1 MADDF
6 FQYGGAVPA
15 PSPAPTDSAV
25 APPAPRLL
33 AELGD
38 ADWAHLIGFMARRRY
53 PAGAVILAVGQLAPA
68 LVFVANGHLRVTV
81 PGQPSER
88 RGEGDVAGMLGF
100 LDAAPAA
107 AEVVAET
114 EVDLLMLTPQA
125 LQQLG
130 AWQPRIALALLRDLA
145 AHVALRLRRLQP
157 AD

>member
-6 FQYGGAVPA
+6 FQYGA
-15 PSPAPTDSAV
+15 PSPPPDPP
-25 APPAPRLL
+25 APPAPPAPPRLL

-53 PAGAVILAVGQLAPA
+53 PAGAVVVAVGQVASA
-68 LVFVANGHLRVTV
+68 LFFVASGRLRLTV
-81 PGQPSER
+81 PGRPVASC
-88 RGEGDVAGMLGF
+88 GEGEIVGVTGF
-100 LDAAPAA
+100 LAAEPAM

-114 EVDLLMLTPQA
+114 DVELLMLTPQA

-130 AWQPRIALALLRDLA
+130 AWQPRIALAVLRDLA
-145 AHVALRLRRLQP
+145 AHVALRLRQLQP

>member
-6 FQYGGAVPA
+6 FQYNGPA
-15 PSPAPTDSAV
+15 PAPEPAPATAPV
-25 APPAPRLL
+25 ALPRLL
-33 AELGD
+33 ADLGD

-53 PAGAVILAVGQLAPA
+53 PAGAVIVAPGQVAPA
-68 LVFVANGHLRVTV
+68 LVFVASGRLRVTL
-81 PGQPSER
+81 PGQRPES
-88 RGEGDVAGMLGF
+88 RGDGEVAGLLGF

-145 AHVALRLRRLQP
+145 AQVALRLRRLQP